1 MIRTSNEI
9 EGFFFKTVR
18 ASALGKRIKGELYR
32 PGTRPANRREE
43 DIIVEFVGGMD
54 GQVQEGA
61 VHVNVYVKDVPSK
74 TGELVIHHERIGEL
88 ESLVQDLVADFRGSD
103 YYVRTTTTAKAYAVR
118 ELDQHC
124 FTIRLEFKVLTD

>member
-18 ASALGKRIKGELYR
+18 ASSLGKRIKGKVYR
-32 PGTRPANRREE
+32 HGTRPANRREE
-43 DIIVEFVGGMD
+43 DIIVAYIGGID
-54 GQVQEGA
+54 GQVQDGA
-61 VHVNVYVKDVPSK
+61 VHVSVFVKDIPNES
-74 TGELVIHHERIGEL
+74 GDLVIHHERIGVL
-88 ESLVQDLVADFRGSD
+88 ESLAQDLVADFRGSD
-103 YYVRTTTTAKAYAVR
+103 YYVRTTTTAKAYAVS